1 VVAYTDGLTDSTNF
15 ESKRFG
21 GTRVRRSLMD
31 LLAREP
37 EASASRIVEQMF
49 WELRQF
55 TGLSKRVDDVT
66 LVVARV
72 RER

>member
-1 VVAYTDGLTDSTNF
+1 MAYTDGLTDSTNF
-15 ESKRFG
+15 EGKRFG
-21 GTRVRRSLMD
+21 GTRVRRCLLD

-37 EASASRIVEQMF
+37 EASATRIVEQVF

-55 TGLSKRVDDVT
+55 TGLSRRVDDVT
-66 LVVARV
+66 LVVTRV